1 MGVAMADV
9 EEHHFE
15 IVSAARGILDR
26 KSKQDIIIIIN
37 QAAYMPGTH
46 QFESLL
52 HTDQARNHHLVSSK
66 EPSFSRK

>member
-9 EEHHFE
+9 EERHFE
-15 IVSAARGILDR
+15 IVSAATVISDR

-37 QAAYMPGTH
+37 QASHMPGTH

-52 HTDQARNHHLVSSK
+52 HTD
-66 EPSFSRK
+66 